1 MEGARAVAASTPSAK
16 LPRAATNTLFAD
28 LLTPPDWFAR
38 LRKSLRAFDP
48 VGAGVQSSD
57 RRLSLTRLLASVQS
71 RIELVDVEG
80 MRIEEAADDRT
91 HDRLPR
97 PDTRLALIQDAT
109 SVTGMPRF

>member
-1 MEGARAVAASTPSAK
+1 MEGARAVAASTPIAK
-16 LPRAATNTLFAD
+16 LPRAVTDALFAD
-28 LLTPPDWFAR
+28 LPTLPDWLAL
-38 LRKSLRAFDP
+38 LRKRLGAFDP

-80 MRIEEAADDRT
+80 TRIEEAADDRT

-109 SVTGMPRF
+109 SVTGMPRC